1 LQKGQ
6 KYCPDRLLTRTM
18 RAQGYYETMK
28 VSRNATDEQIKKA
41 YRKLARQFHPDVNSD
56 DGAETRFKLI
66 GEAYAVLSDEGKRRI
81 YDLTGFNRFG
91 SWAASRASGQSGM
104 HQCSGGMNGGK
115 CSAFETLFRRRPG
128 FRKNRP
134 GNGPQCISKG

>member
-1 LQKGQ
+1 M
-6 KYCPDRLLTRTM
+6 YCPDRLLTRTM
-18 RAQGYYETMK
+18 RTQAYYETLK

-41 YRKLARQFHPDVNSD
+41 YRKLAMQFHPDVNSD

-81 YDLTGFNRFG
+81 YDMTGFNRFG

-115 CSAFETLFRRRPG
+115 CSSFETLFRRRPG

-134 GNGPQCISKG
+134 RELNISKLKISI